1 MPNTSENKPKVFIP
15 NKGSHNYSDAER
27 YGEIVYVTKG
37 EQNRYAIGTMV
48 RSWVKV
54 LRSSSPED
62 YILLSSL
69 TNLCCIGA
77 ALFVLRHSRLNL
89 LLFRNDRYIERK
101 IELKEIFNEEVGEE

>member
-1 MPNTSENKPKVFIP
+1 MPKIYIP
-15 NKGSHNYSDAER
+15 NKGSHNYQDAER

-48 RSWVKV
+48 RSWAKIIKG
-54 LRSSSPED
+54 SSPDD

-69 TNLCCIGA
+69 TNLCTIGA
-77 ALFVLRHSRLNL
+77 ALFALRHSCLNL

-101 IELKEIFNEEVGEE
+101 INLRDVFDEID